1 MSLIK
6 WTPASLEPFEELDR
20 FFDWPVMRPTA
31 NFALAVDIWQDQENV
46 YVESPLAGVNP
57 ENVSVSVENDVLTI
71 EGKSEKKS
79 EMEEKNYYRK
89 EVRTGS
95 FHRSVALPA
104 AVDGSK
110 AKAEYEN
117 GVLKVIIPKEERA
130 KSKVVKVEVKK

>member
-6 WTPASLEPFEELDR
+6 WTPTSIEPFEELDN
-20 FFDWPVMRPTA
+20 FFDWPAIRPTS
-31 NFALAVDIWQDQENV
+31 FALAVDIWQDKENV

-57 ENVSVSVENDVLTI
+57 ENVAVSVENDILTI

-89 EVRTGS
+89 EVRAGS

-104 AVDGSK
+104 SVDGSK
-110 AKAEYEN
+110 AKAEFEN

-130 KSKVVKVEVKK
+130 KSKIVKVEIKK

>member
-6 WTPASLEPFEELDR
+6 WTPTSIEPFEELEN
-20 FFDWPVMRPTA
+20 FFDWPAIRPA
-31 NFALAVDIWQDQENV
+31 SFALAVDIWQDKENV

-57 ENVSVSVENDVLTI
+57 ENVAVSVENDILTI

-89 EVRTGS
+89 EVRAGS

-104 AVDGSK
+104 SVDGSK
-110 AKAEYEN
+110 AKAEFEN

-130 KSKVVKVEVKK
+130 KSKIVKVEIKK